1 MNKMEII
8 VSGPS
13 VIKGDPTG
21 TQMSGTN
28 PVCCVGKI
36 VEWGNSQVFPEIE
49 SFIWHSLDEYE
60 LGGQNY
66 PRIWEEDI
74 TKSTAEG
81 RTK

>member
-36 VEWGNSQVFPEIE
+36 VERGNSQVFPEIE
-49 SFIWHSLDEYE
+49 SFI
-60 LGGQNY
+60 
-66 PRIWEEDI
+66 
-74 TKSTAEG
+74 
-81 RTK
+81 